1 MTLSTFSQSG
11 EWDIILDKKKGRHGI
26 RWLLLITYV
35 CTGIVPLLLL
45 SNVVFKTTEKYYI
58 EERKKELLNQAN
70 ILSGHIV
77 ISEYMFDSEKAG
89 EFSEDIEQTST
100 QGGFRIIVTDAMGT
114 VINDS
119 NNTEMNKTYLIP
131 EIIEA
136 LDNKDVA
143 REQLNGSI
151 YAVASIVDDDGKK
164 VGAVLIADL
173 PTDITIK
180 MEAVKKQI
188 YIMTA
193 VIMLVVLAVVFIF
206 SQMITEPLE
215 KMAKVIQKMA
225 DGHLDQRVPVATM
238 SQNEIMEVG
247 EAVNNMAEKL
257 ELVDISR
264 QQFVSNVSHE
274 LKTPLSSIKVLSES
288 ILLNGEAPKEMYIE
302 FLQDINSEV
311 DRMTEIINDLLTLV
325 RLDQKEV
332 PVNFKQQN
340 LNNLV
345 SDIVKRL
352 NPLAGH
358 KNINLSCEL
367 IEEVLADIDATKLT
381 LAVSNLIENAIK
393 YTDGGGEVKVVLDC
407 DHQNAFITVIDTGV
421 GMAEEE
427 LGKIFD
433 RFYRI
438 DKTRDRETGGTG
450 LGLSITHSTVLMHDG
465 SIRVSSRENEGTTF
479 VVRIPLMHS

>member
-1 MTLSTFSQSG
+1 MILSIFLQSG
-11 EWDIILDKKKGRHGI
+11 EWDITLDKKKGRHGI

-77 ISEYMFDSEKAG
+77 ISEYMFDSEKVG
-89 EFSEDIEQTST
+89 QFSEDIEQTST

-114 VINDS
+114 VVNDS

-136 LDNKDVA
+136 LDNKDIA
-143 REQLNGSI
+143 REQPNGSI
-151 YAVASIVDDDGKK
+151 YAVASIVNSNGQK
-164 VGAVLIADL
+164 VGAVLIADM
-173 PTDITIK
+173 PTDITVK

-215 KMAKVIQKMA
+215 KMSKVIQKIA
-225 DGHLDQRVPVATM
+225 DGHLDQRVPVGTM

-247 EAVNNMAEKL
+247 EAVNYMAEKL
-257 ELVDISR
+257 QLVDISR

-288 ILLNGEAPKEMYIE
+288 ILLNGEAPREMYVE
-302 FLQDINSEV
+302 FLQDINNEV

-325 RLDQKEV
+325 RLDQKEI
-332 PVNFKQQN
+332 PVNFKRQK

-345 SDIVKRL
+345 NNIVKRMT
-352 NPLAGH
+352 PLA
-358 KNINLSCEL
+358 KQKDINLNYEP
-367 IEEVLADIDATKLT
+367 IEEVLADIDATKLS

-393 YTDGGGEVKVVLDC
+393 YTDEGGDVKVVLDC
-407 DHQNAFITVIDTGV
+407 DHQNAFITVSDSGV
-421 GMAEEE
+421 GMAEDE